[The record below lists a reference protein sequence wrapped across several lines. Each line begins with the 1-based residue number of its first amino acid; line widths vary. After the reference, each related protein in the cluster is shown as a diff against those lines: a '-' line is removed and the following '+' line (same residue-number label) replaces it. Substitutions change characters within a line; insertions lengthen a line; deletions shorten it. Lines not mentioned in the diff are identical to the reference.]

1 MYFPK
6 SQIEPNL
13 YTNGEEYV
21 LFTTKLPYKGYYY
34 KTSKGSAYTGKTP
47 QDGPSILLIINPYA
61 TQEDISSGETISGEP
76 PRINYVISNVENDS
90 ITNQYYSLNPQSQNR
105 SIPQY
110 NPTIPTQQNK
120 DLGVFSRYF
129 CKKTN
134 ELIYLEINQKTFN
147 QLQSRDPKIAW
158 DLYIPL
164 TTLWYIKGD
173 KEKTYKANKGLIG
186 LIEQNQKWYG
196 FSKYLK
202 EDFLKYYS
210 A

>member
-6 SQIEPNL
+6 SQIKPNL
-13 YTNGEEYV
+13 YTNGNEYI
-21 LFTTKLPYKGYYY
+21 LSTTRENYKGYYY
-34 KTSKGSAYTGKTP
+34 ELANGKKYTGKTP
-47 QDGPSILLIINPYA
+47 QDGLNQLIIPKPLPL
-61 TQEDISSGETISGEP
+61 SSNSDEGEGAYGLS
-76 PRINYVISNVENDS
+76 
-90 ITNQYYSLNPQSQNR
+90 SQNLPILSTTPYNQKPPNVR
-105 SIPQY
+105 YLPQF
-110 NPTIPTQQNK
+110 NPTLPTDK
-120 DLGVFSRYF
+120 DKSLGVFSRYF

-134 ELIYLEINQKTFN
+134 ELIYLEIDKQTYYSLN
-147 QLQSRDPKIAW
+147 SRSSTIAW

-173 KEKTYKANKGLIG
+173 KEKTYKANKGLIS